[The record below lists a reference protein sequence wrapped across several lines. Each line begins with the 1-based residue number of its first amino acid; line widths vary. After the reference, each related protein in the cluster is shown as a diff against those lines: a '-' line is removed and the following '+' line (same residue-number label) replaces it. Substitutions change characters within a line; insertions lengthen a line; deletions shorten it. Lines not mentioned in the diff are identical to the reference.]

1 MTPNNPVLTLTAS
14 GLATVTKVA
23 RLDAGAKGVL
33 CLINIPAGNTGTTPT
48 LTVTLNG
55 ITPDDIGTT
64 ANGALTVPGTAYLLL
79 ASAALAAGAALVSS
93 LLVFPSAPVTAN
105 VSANAACSQDIQIS
119 AVVGG
124 TTPVVTAYIS
134 LISLL

>member
-1 MTPNNPVLTLTAS
+1 MSINNPVLTLTAS

-23 RLDAGAKGVL
+23 RLDSGAKGLL
-33 CLINIPAGNTGTTPT
+33 CLINIPAGNTGTSPT

-55 ITPDDIGTT
+55 ITPDGMGTT
-64 ANGALTVPGTAYLLL
+64 ANGSGTVPGTAYLLL
-79 ASAALAAGAALVSS
+79 ASAALAAGSALVST

-105 VSANAACSQDIQIS
+105 VSANAACTQDIQVS

-124 TTPVVTAYIS
+124 TTPAVTAYIS
-134 LISLL
+134 LVSLM